1 MFYLLSK
8 KLAWV
13 ALPAVWVAVLLGLAF
28 LARRHRAL
36 AAALVLGAFVT
47 LGALASPPT
56 VNFLERA
63 LASSGRSTMKPE
75 GEYDVAIVLG
85 SNEARNEAG
94 AEVVRSGRARYLL
107 YSGALG
113 PAGAAELRSEFIE
126 RGVPGNRV
134 VVEHRS
140 RNTREN
146 AVESARVVA
155 ARGWR
160 SILLVT
166 SAPHVERAAGCFHR
180 VGLRP
185 DVLAVAD
192 APTLWGRRPRAI
204 ALERSSE
211 LLHEFIGRA
220 VYRLVGYTAP

>member
-1 MFYLLSK
+1 MSSGVAQARRYVITDDSGVGGAGGPPASPISSGTMFFLLSK

-13 ALPAVWVAVLLGLAF
+13 ALPGVWVAVLLGLAF

-56 VNFLERA
+56 VNFLERT
-63 LASSGRSTMKPE
+63 LAASGRSTMKPE

-113 PAGAAELRSEFIE
+113 PA
-126 RGVPGNRV
+126 
-134 VVEHRS
+134 
-140 RNTREN
+140 
-146 AVESARVVA
+146 
-155 ARGWR
+155 
-160 SILLVT
+160 
-166 SAPHVERAAGCFHR
+166 RA
-180 VGLRP
+180 
-185 DVLAVAD
+185 
-192 APTLWGRRPRAI
+192 
-204 ALERSSE
+204 
-211 LLHEFIGRA
+211 
-220 VYRLVGYTAP
+220 